1 MGRNTSV
8 VYFCSDLRLKS
19 SRVTLLRSILNLNTS
34 LLYRLNLC
42 NFPKMEAERLVPYI
56 YVYQCKDAFSFRT
69 YASNNRMCSKRKFP
83 FTH

>member
-1 MGRNTSV
+1 MSRNASV

-19 SRVTLLRSILNLNTS
+19 SRVTLHKNILNLNSS

-56 YVYQCKDAFSFRT
+56 YIYV
-69 YASNNRMCSKRKFP
+69 
-83 FTH
+83 